1 MFKKV
6 LVANRGEIA
15 LHIVRTLKEMQ
26 IASVAVYSQADHNSL
41 HVQLADEAVCIGGNR
56 AQDSYLNMQN
66 VMSAALGTGC
76 DAIHPGYGFLSENS
90 QFAEMC
96 EACGITFIGPSSQ
109 VIALMGDKSQAKLSM
124 QQAVVPLIPGSD
136 GPVQDLA
143 QAQAVAQDIGYPVLL
158 KAVAGG
164 GGKGIRRVESE
175 AQLNQL
181 YPQAQAE
188 SAAAFGNQA
197 LYLEKIMTN
206 VKHIEVQIFRDQQ
219 GHGVYFPE
227 RDCSL
232 QRFKQK
238 VLEETPSTLLTTEER
253 QKLGAIALQAAE
265 QINYVNTGTVEF
277 LMDQAH
283 QFYFLEMNTR
293 IQVEHPITEMVTG
306 IDLIRE
312 QINVAQGHPLS
323 FEQSQLTPNG
333 FAIECRLNAEDPEQ
347 HFAPSAGTI
356 DYLYL
361 PIGNLGVRIDSHL
374 FSGYTISPF
383 YDAMIGKLI
392 TWGPTRA
399 IAIAKMQRLLNELIV
414 TGIKTN
420 QAFQQTLLID
430 PTFEA
435 SQVTTDYLSQKLTD

>member
-1 MFKKV
+1 
-6 LVANRGEIA
+6 
-15 LHIVRTLKEMQ
+15 
-26 IASVAVYSQADHNSL
+26 
-41 HVQLADEAVCIGGNR
+41 
-56 AQDSYLNMQN
+56 
-66 VMSAALGTGC
+66 
-76 DAIHPGYGFLSENS
+76 
-90 QFAEMC
+90 
-96 EACGITFIGPSSQ
+96 
-109 VIALMGDKSQAKLSM
+109 MGDKSQAKLSM

-143 QAQAVAQDIGYPVLL
+143 QAQAVARKIGYPVLL

-188 SAAAFGNQA
+188 SAASFGNPA

-238 VLEETPSTLLTTEER
+238 VLEETPSILLTTEER
-253 QKLGAIALQAAE
+253 QKIGAIALQAAE

-277 LMDQAH
+277 LMDRDH
-283 QFYFLEMNTR
+283 HFYFLEMNTR

-306 IDLIRE
+306 IDLVRE
-312 QINVAQGHPLS
+312 QINVAQGQALS

-333 FAIECRLNAEDPEQ
+333 FAIECRLNAEDPDQ

-374 FSGYTISPF
+374 FSGYPISPF

-399 IAIAKMQRLLNELIV
+399 IAIAKMQRLLSELIV

-420 QAFQQTLLID
+420 QAFQQTLLVD

-435 SQVTTDYLSQKLTD
+435 SQVTTDYLAQKLTD